1 MVQVRDEH
9 ARVGR
14 RRIDLTENG
23 PPETVALDDAVGLA
37 VAGSAFVDARHL
49 PGTRLWELRPLSK
62 VGAVAVGGVEVHVA
76 PKVPIDRVVFL
87 LEYSLGSVGW
97 QVPPVHVDV
106 APDLLLAVV
115 EVFERAAS
123 RALQQGVL
131 QGYRTVEETATVV
144 RGRVLH
150 AEQLRHRFGLPLP
163 VDVRFDD
170 FSVDTPENRLLRAAA
185 GIARRLPGVSGALRH
200 RLLRLDAQLDGV
212 TRVAPRS
219 VLEPWYPT
227 RLNSRLFPALRLA
240 EVIWRSSS
248 FEAGDD
254 DLAVSGFV
262 IDMAKVFEDF
272 VCTALGR
279 ALVGRA
285 GGSVKTQDPWAL
297 DAAGAVGMKPDL
309 VWYAPSDHVSGAGHG
324 RLPLQLVQRQPG
336 VERLQACGS
345 GAGRQAAIGLALQ
358 RQRQLGQPQQ
368 RLKGRGAGAAAAVAA
383 AAVAAAAVVDAAVPG
398 RQGGGQRA
406 QQRHIAQAALPVQ
419 RRFGCGRPAAATCRQ
434 APLQHRPRLQPTRRA
449 GRAGRAVR
457 GRGRAGGH
465 LAVEFQPVLGR
476 VAAAAQRQ
484 PGVQ

>member
-1 MVQVRDEH
+1 MRH
-9 ARVGR
+9 
-14 RRIDLTENG
+14 RIDLVENG
-23 PPETVALDDAVGLA
+23 STETVALDVAVGLA
-37 VAGSAFVDARHL
+37 VAGSGFVDARHI
-49 PGTRLWELRPLSK
+49 PGTTLWELRPLSK
-62 VGAVAVGGVEVHVA
+62 VGAVSVGPLEVHVA

-87 LEYSLGSVGW
+87 LEYSIGSVGW

-106 APDLLLAVV
+106 APDLLLAIV

-170 FSVDTPENRLLRAAA
+170 FSVDTPENRLLRAAV
-185 GIARRLPGVSGALRH
+185 GIARRLPGVSGGLRH

-219 VLEPWYPT
+219 VLEPWFPT
-227 RLNSRLFPALRLA
+227 RLNARILPALRLA
-240 EVIWRSSS
+240 EEIWRSSS

-285 GGSVKTQDPWAL
+285 GGSVRTQDPWAL

-309 VWYAPSDHVSGAGHG
+309 VWYADDG
-324 RLPLQLVQRQPG
+324 RSPPPG
-336 VERLQACGS
+336 RRA
-345 GAGRQAAIGLALQ
+345 AGR
-358 RQRQLGQPQQ
+358 P
-368 RLKGRGAGAAAAVAA
+368 
-383 AAVAAAAVVDAAVPG
+383 AAVVDAKYKAEKPAGFPNADVYQMLAYCTRLGLPTG
-398 RQGGGQRA
+398 WLVYAKGNEAGATHEVVGAGIEVRA
-406 QQRHIAQAALPVQ
+406 RVLDLALPPSDLIAQVE
-419 RRFGCGRPAAATCRQ
+419 T
-434 APLQHRPRLQPTRRA
+434 
-449 GRAGRAVR
+449 
-457 GRGRAGGH
+457 
-465 LAVEFQPVLGR
+465 LAVQI
-476 VAAAAQRQ
+476 VAGLR
-484 PGVQ
+484 

>member
-185 GIARRLPGVSGALRH
+185 GIARRLPGVSGGLRH

-285 GGSVKTQDPWAL
+285 GGSVRTQDPWAL

-309 VWYAPSDHVSGAGHG
+309 VWYADDGGSPPPG
-324 RLPLQLVQRQPG
+324 RR
-336 VERLQACGS
+336 A
-345 GAGRQAAIGLALQ
+345 AGR
-358 RQRQLGQPQQ
+358 P
-368 RLKGRGAGAAAAVAA
+368 
-383 AAVAAAAVVDAAVPG
+383 AAVVDAKYKAEKPAGFPNADVYQMLAYCTRLGLPMG
-398 RQGGGQRA
+398 WLVYAKGNEAGATHEVVGAGIEVRA
-406 QQRHIAQAALPVQ
+406 RVLDLALPPSDLVAQ
-419 RRFGCGRPAAATCRQ
+419 VDLLAEQ
-434 APLQHRPRLQPTRRA
+434 MIA
-449 GRAGRAVR
+449 GAR
-457 GRGRAGGH
+457 
-465 LAVEFQPVLGR
+465 
-476 VAAAAQRQ
+476 
-484 PGVQ
+484 

>member
-185 GIARRLPGVSGALRH
+185 GIARRLPGVSGGLRH

-285 GGSVKTQDPWAL
+285 GGSVRTQDPWAL

-309 VWYAPSDHVSGAGHG
+309 VWYAHSDHVSGAGHG
-324 RLPLQLVQRQPG
+324 RPT
-336 VERLQACGS
+336 
-345 GAGRQAAIGLALQ
+345 
-358 RQRQLGQPQQ
+358 
-368 RLKGRGAGAAAAVAA
+368 
-383 AAVAAAAVVDAAVPG
+383 AVVDAKYKAEKPAGFPNADVYQMLAYCTRLGLPMG
-398 RQGGGQRA
+398 WLVYAKGNEAGATHEVVGAGIEVRA
-406 QQRHIAQAALPVQ
+406 RVLDLALP
-419 RRFGCGRPAAATCRQ
+419 
-434 APLQHRPRLQPTRRA
+434 PREVLA
-449 GRAGRAVR
+449 SV
-457 GRGRAGGH
+457 GG
-465 LAVEFQPVLGR
+465 L
-476 VAAAAQRQ
+476 AAQITEVAVIRQ
-484 PGVQ
+484 P

>member
-185 GIARRLPGVSGALRH
+185 GIARRLPGVSGGLRH

-212 TRVAPRS
+212 
-219 VLEPWYPT
+219 
-227 RLNSRLFPALRLA
+227 N
-240 EVIWRSSS
+240 
-248 FEAGDD
+248 AGC
-254 DLAVSGFV
+254 ATIGP
-262 IDMAKVFEDF
+262 
-272 VCTALGR
+272 R
-279 ALVGRA
+279 ALVSDPAQFPVVPRA
-285 GGSVKTQDPWAL
+285 PACRG
-297 DAAGAVGMKPDL
+297 DL
-309 VWYAPSDHVSGAGHG
+309 
-324 RLPLQLVQRQPG
+324 
-336 VERLQACGS
+336 E
-345 GAGRQAAIGLALQ
+345 
-358 RQRQLGQPQQ
+358 
-368 RLKGRGAGAAAAVAA
+368 
-383 AAVAAAAVVDAAVPG
+383 VVV
-398 RQGGGQRA
+398 
-406 QQRHIAQAALPVQ
+406 
-419 RRFGCGRPAAATCRQ
+419 
-434 APLQHRPRLQPTRRA
+434 
-449 GRAGRAVR
+449 VR
-457 GRGRAGGH
+457 GRR
-465 LAVEFQPVLGR
+465 R
-476 VAAAAQRQ
+476 
-484 PGVQ
+484 

>member
-37 VAGSAFVDARHL
+37 VAGSALVDARHL

-185 GIARRLPGVSGALRH
+185 GIARRLPGVSGGLRH

-285 GGSVKTQDPWAL
+285 GGSVRTQDPWAL
-297 DAAGAVGMKPDL
+297 DEPDL
-309 VWYAPSDHVSGAGHG
+309 VWYADDGGSPPPG
-324 RLPLQLVQRQPG
+324 RR
-336 VERLQACGS
+336 A
-345 GAGRQAAIGLALQ
+345 AGR
-358 RQRQLGQPQQ
+358 P
-368 RLKGRGAGAAAAVAA
+368 
-383 AAVAAAAVVDAAVPG
+383 AAVVDAKYKAEKPAGFPNADVYQMLAYCTRLGLPTG
-398 RQGGGQRA
+398 WLVYAKGNEAGATHEVVGAGIEVRA
-406 QQRHIAQAALPVQ
+406 RVLDLALP
-419 RRFGCGRPAAATCRQ
+419 
-434 APLQHRPRLQPTRRA
+434 PREVLA
-449 GRAGRAVR
+449 SV
-457 GRGRAGGH
+457 GG
-465 LAVEFQPVLGR
+465 L
-476 VAAAAQRQ
+476 AAQITEVAVIRQ
-484 PGVQ
+484 P

>member
-185 GIARRLPGVSGALRH
+185 GIARRLPGVSGGLRH

-285 GGSVKTQDPWAL
+285 GGSVRTQDPWAL

-309 VWYAPSDHVSGAGHG
+309 VWYADDGGSPPPG
-324 RLPLQLVQRQPG
+324 RR
-336 VERLQACGS
+336 A
-345 GAGRQAAIGLALQ
+345 AGR
-358 RQRQLGQPQQ
+358 P
-368 RLKGRGAGAAAAVAA
+368 
-383 AAVAAAAVVDAAVPG
+383 AAVVDAKYKAEKPAGFPNADVYQMLAYCTRLGLPMG
-398 RQGGGQRA
+398 WLVYAKGNEAGATHEVVGAGIEVRARVLDLALAPKELLASVGGLAA
-406 QQRHIAQAALPVQ
+406 QIVD
-419 RRFGCGRPAAATCRQ
+419 AAAIGD
-434 APLQHRPRLQPTRRA
+434 A
-449 GRAGRAVR
+449 
-457 GRGRAGGH
+457 
-465 LAVEFQPVLGR
+465 
-476 VAAAAQRQ
+476 
-484 PGVQ
+484 

>member
-23 PPETVALDDAVGLA
+23 PPETVALDPAVGLA
-37 VAGSAFVDARHL
+37 VAGSGFVDARHI
-49 PGTRLWELRPLSK
+49 PGTTLWELRPLSK
-62 VGAVAVGGVEVHVA
+62 VGAVAVSGVEVHVA

-97 QVPPVHVDV
+97 QVPPVHVGV
-106 APDLLLAVV
+106 APDLLLAIV
-115 EVFERAAS
+115 EVFEREAS

-170 FSVDTPENRLLRAAA
+170 FSVDTPENRLLRAAV

-219 VLEPWYPT
+219 VLEPWFPT
-227 RLNSRLFPALRLA
+227 RLNARMLPALRLA

-297 DAAGAVGMKPDL
+297 DVAGAVGMKPDL
-309 VWYAPSDHVSGAGHG
+309 VWYADPDHVSGAGRG
-324 RLPLQLVQRQPG
+324 RPT
-336 VERLQACGS
+336 
-345 GAGRQAAIGLALQ
+345 
-358 RQRQLGQPQQ
+358 
-368 RLKGRGAGAAAAVAA
+368 
-383 AAVAAAAVVDAAVPG
+383 AVVDAKYKAEKPAGFPNADVYQMLAYCTRLGLPMG
-398 RQGGGQRA
+398 WLVYAKGNEAGATHEVVGAGIEVRA
-406 QQRHIAQAALPVQ
+406 RVLDLALPPSDLVAQ
-419 RRFGCGRPAAATCRQ
+419 VDA
-434 APLQHRPRLQPTRRA
+434 
-449 GRAGRAVR
+449 
-457 GRGRAGGH
+457 
-465 LAVEFQPVLGR
+465 LAVQMIARLR
-476 VAAAAQRQ
+476 
-484 PGVQ
+484 

>member
-185 GIARRLPGVSGALRH
+185 GIARRLPGVSGGLRH

-227 RLNSRLFPALRLA
+227 RLNSRLLPALRLA

-285 GGSVKTQDPWAL
+285 GGSVRTQDPWAL
-297 DAAGAVGMKPDL
+297 DVAGAVGMKPDL
-309 VWYAPSDHVSGAGHG
+309 VWYADDDGAPLPG
-324 RLPLQLVQRQPG
+324 RR
-336 VERLQACGS
+336 A
-345 GAGRQAAIGLALQ
+345 AGR
-358 RQRQLGQPQQ
+358 PT
-368 RLKGRGAGAAAAVAA
+368 
-383 AAVAAAAVVDAAVPG
+383 AVVDAKYKAEKPAGFPNADVYQMLAYCTRLGLPMG
-398 RQGGGQRA
+398 WLVYAKGNEAGATHEVVGAGIEVRA
-406 QQRHIAQAALPVQ
+406 RVLDLALPPSDLVAQ
-419 RRFGCGRPAAATCRQ
+419 VDA
-434 APLQHRPRLQPTRRA
+434 
-449 GRAGRAVR
+449 
-457 GRGRAGGH
+457 
-465 LAVEFQPVLGR
+465 LAVQMIARLR
-476 VAAAAQRQ
+476 
-484 PGVQ
+484 

>member
-1 MVQVRDEH
+1 M
-9 ARVGR
+9 
-14 RRIDLTENG
+14 RRIDLRENG
-23 PPETVALDDAVGLA
+23 QPETVALDDAVGLA
-37 VAGSAFVDARHL
+37 LVSTGFVDARHL
-49 PGTRLWELRPLSK
+49 PGTRLWELRPLCK
-62 VGAVAVGGVEVHVA
+62 VGAVAVGDVEVHVA

-97 QVPPVHVDV
+97 NDPLVHVGV
-106 APDLLLAVV
+106 APDLLIAVV

-185 GIARRLPGVSGALRH
+185 GIARRLPGVTGALRH

-219 VLEPWYPT
+219 ILEPWSPT
-227 RLNSRLFPALRLA
+227 RLNARLVPALRLA

-248 FEAGDD
+248 FEAGDE

-279 ALVGRA
+279 ALVGHA
-285 GGSVKTQDPWAL
+285 GGSIQTQDPWAL

-309 VWYAPSDHVSGAGHG
+309 VWYADD
-324 RLPLQLVQRQPG
+324 
-336 VERLQACGS
+336 
-345 GAGRQAAIGLALQ
+345 
-358 RQRQLGQPQQ
+358 
-368 RLKGRGAGAAAAVAA
+368 AAAPPPGRRAVGRP
-383 AAVAAAAVVDAAVPG
+383 AAVVDAKYKAEKPAGFPNADVYQMLAYCTRLGLPTG
-398 RQGGGQRA
+398 WLVYAKGNEAGATHEVVGAGIEVRA
-406 QQRHIAQAALPVQ
+406 RVLDLALPPSGLVAQ
-419 RRFGCGRPAAATCRQ
+419 VDALAAQIVDAAAIGD
-434 APLQHRPRLQPTRRA
+434 A
-449 GRAGRAVR
+449 
-457 GRGRAGGH
+457 
-465 LAVEFQPVLGR
+465 
-476 VAAAAQRQ
+476 
-484 PGVQ
+484 